1 MMGGSSEDVKRKF
14 IGVRCQVVGVRKD
27 KSETQSS
34 RSLAQSFAK
43 ASVEAG
49 AQLFAGDAFAAV
61 SLGDALFESG
71 DDAGAA
77 GGEVLL
83 LSFEEIEGVGE
94 ELRRLGVRAA
104 GELALEAL
112 FGGGIWRDDHE
123 EIIGLRFG
131 EGKDSDYQPCPFD
144 SWR

>member
-1 MMGGSSEDVKRKF
+1 MGGSSEDVKRKF
-14 IGVRCQVVGVRKD
+14 IGVRCQVVGVRKG

-43 ASVEAG
+43 ACVEAG
-49 AQLFAGDAFAAV
+49 AQFFAGDTFATV
-61 SLGDALFESG
+61 GLGYALLEAG
-71 DDAGAA
+71 DDVGAA
-77 GGEVLL
+77 DGEVLFL
-83 LSFEEIEGVGE
+83 GFDKIEGEGEKVG
-94 ELRRLGVRAA
+94 RLAECSA
-104 GELALEAL
+104 IKLALDSL
-112 FGGGIWRDDHE
+112 FGGGVWRDDHE